1 MKASLNYQALKN
13 GQPVSDA
20 LVVEV
25 PVQLFIEEEPLT
37 VSMCTPTHI
46 REWSFGI
53 LFTEGIIRSA
63 DQVLSYSEEE
73 VYHQITIRVA
83 LNNATQAITNKRSLL
98 SVSACG
104 ICGKTAFEPPTLR
117 DDREADDERSSMT
130 PSDDER
136 SSMTPSD
143 DERSSMTLRDDQNE
157 LRSMTL
163 RDDREADD
171 EQSSM
176 TLREGI
182 AKMMVLLRESQ
193 TLFEETGGC
202 HAAGVF
208 NREGQLIFAS
218 EDIGRHNAVDKV
230 IGHLLLNNQLRSAK
244 YIVVSGRVS
253 YEIVAKCF
261 AAGIPNLAAV
271 SSPSSLAVD
280 YAKELGLSLFA
291 FCRENRVTQYA

>member
-13 GQPVSDA
+13 GTPVSDA

-46 REWSFGI
+46 REWAFGI

-63 DQVLSYSEEE
+63 EQVHSYSEEE
-73 VYHQITIRVA
+73 VDHQITIRVS
-83 LNNATQAITNKRSLL
+83 LNNASQAITNKRSLL

-104 ICGKTAFEPPTLR
+104 ICGKTAFEPAASRIDDELRSMTPTE
-117 DDREADDERSSMT
+117 DRRADDERSSMK
-130 PSDDER
+130 
-136 SSMTPSD
+136 
-143 DERSSMTLRDDQNE
+143 
-157 LRSMTL
+157 
-163 RDDREADD
+163 
-171 EQSSM
+171 
-176 TLREGI
+176 LREDI
-182 AKMMVLLRESQ
+182 AKMMVQLREVQ

-208 NREGQLIFAS
+208 NSERQLIFAS

-271 SSPSSLAVD
+271 SSPSSLSVD

-291 FCRENRVTQYA
+291 FCRENRITQYA

>member
-46 REWSFGI
+46 REWAYGI
-53 LFTEGIIRSA
+53 LYTEGIIRSA
-63 DQVLSYSEEE
+63 EQVLSYSEEK
-73 VYHQITIRVA
+73 VDHQITLRVS
-83 LNNATQAITNKRSLL
+83 LSNAANAVTNKRSLL

-104 ICGKTAFEPPTLR
+104 ICGKTAFEPATR
-117 DDREADDERSSMT
+117 
-130 PSDDER
+130 SDDEQ
-136 SSMTPSD
+136 SA
-143 DERSSMTLRDDQNE
+143 MTLRDD
-157 LRSMTL
+157 
-163 RDDREADD
+163 
-171 EQSSM
+171 EQGSM

-182 AKMMVLLRESQ
+182 AKMMVQLREVQ

-208 NREGQLIFAS
+208 NREGKLIFAS

-230 IGHLLLNNQLRSAK
+230 IGHLLLNNKFRSAK

-261 AAGIPNLAAV
+261 ASGIPNLAAV

>member
-25 PVQLFIEEEPLT
+25 PVQLFIEDEPLT

-46 REWSFGI
+46 REWAFGI

-73 VYHQITIRVA
+73 VDHQITIRVS
-83 LNNATQAITNKRSLL
+83 LSNAANAVTNKRSLL

-104 ICGKTAFEPPTLR
+104 ICGKTAFEPATR
-117 DDREADDERSSMT
+117 
-130 PSDDER
+130 
-136 SSMTPSD
+136 SD
-143 DERSSMTLRDDQNE
+143 DERSSMTLREN
-157 LRSMTL
+157 
-163 RDDREADD
+163 
-171 EQSSM
+171 
-176 TLREGI
+176 I
-182 AKMMVLLRESQ
+182 AQMMVQLRASQ

-208 NREGQLIFAS
+208 NREGKLIFAS

-280 YAKELGLSLFA
+280 YAK
-291 FCRENRVTQYA
+291 

>member
-1 MKASLNYQALKN
+1 MEASLNYQALKN

-25 PVQLFIEEEPLT
+25 PVQLFIEKEPLT

-46 REWSFGI
+46 REWAYGI
-53 LFTEGIIRSA
+53 LFTEGIIRSSE
-63 DQVLSYSEEE
+63 QVISYSEEE
-73 VYHQITIRVA
+73 VDNQITIRVS
-83 LNNATQAITNKRSLL
+83 LSNAANAVTNKRSLL

-104 ICGKTAFEPPTLR
+104 ICGKTAFEPATR
-117 DDREADDERSSMT
+117 SDDEQSSMT
-130 PSDDER
+130 LR
-136 SSMTPSD
+136 
-143 DERSSMTLRDDQNE
+143 DERSSMTLRDDE
-157 LRSMTL
+157 RSSMTL
-163 RDDREADD
+163 SDDREADD
-171 EQSSM
+171 EQGSM

-182 AKMMVLLRESQ
+182 AKMMVQLREVQ

-202 HAAGVF
+202 HAAGGF
-208 NREGQLIFAS
+208 NKNQVLLFAS

-280 YAKELGLSLFA
+280 YAKELGISLYA
-291 FCRENRVTQYA
+291 FCRENRITQYA

>member
-25 PVQLFIEEEPLT
+25 PVQLFIEGEPLT

-46 REWSFGI
+46 REWAFGI

-63 DQVLSYSEEE
+63 EQVLSYSEEE
-73 VYHQITIRVA
+73 VDDQITIRVT

-104 ICGKTAFEPPTLR
+104 ICGKTAFEPATR
-117 DDREADDERSSMT
+117 
-130 PSDDER
+130 
-136 SSMTPSD
+136 SD
-143 DERSSMTLRDDQNE
+143 DERSSMTL
-157 LRSMTL
+157 S
-163 RDDREADD
+163 DDRDADD

-176 TLREGI
+176 TLREGM
-182 AKMMVLLRESQ
+182 AKMMVQLRGVQ

-208 NREGQLIFAS
+208 NKNQELLFAS

-230 IGHLLLNNQLRSAK
+230 VGSLVIHQQLREAK
-244 YIVVSGRVS
+244 YLMVSGRVS

-280 YAKELGLSLFA
+280 YAKELGIALFA

>member
-37 VSMCTPTHI
+37 VSMCTPTHV
-46 REWSFGI
+46 REWAYGI

-63 DQVLSYSEEE
+63 DQVLSFSDEE
-73 VYHQITIRVA
+73 VNHQITIRVT

-104 ICGKTAFEPPTLR
+104 ICGKTAFEPATR
-117 DDREADDERSSMT
+117 
-130 PSDDER
+130 
-136 SSMTPSD
+136 SD
-143 DERSSMTLRDDQNE
+143 DERSSMTLRDDE
-157 LRSMTL
+157 RSSMTL
-163 RDDREADD
+163 RDDHMADD

-182 AKMMVLLRESQ
+182 AQMMVQLRASQ

-244 YIVVSGRVS
+244 FIVVSGRVS

>member
-25 PVQLFIEEEPLT
+25 PVQLFIEKEPLT

-46 REWSFGI
+46 REWAYGI

-73 VYHQITIRVA
+73 VDHQITIRVT

-117 DDREADDERSSMT
+117 DDRGA
-130 PSDDER
+130 
-136 SSMTPSD
+136 D
-143 DERSSMTLRDDQNE
+143 DERSSMTLRED
-157 LRSMTL
+157 
-163 RDDREADD
+163 
-171 EQSSM
+171 
-176 TLREGI
+176 I
-182 AKMMVLLRESQ
+182 AKMMVQLRESQ

>member
-13 GQPVSDA
+13 GQPVSDE

-46 REWSFGI
+46 REWVYGI

-73 VYHQITIRVA
+73 VDHQITIRVA
-83 LNNATQAITNKRSLL
+83 LNNATLAVTNKRSLL

-104 ICGKTAFEPPTLR
+104 ICGKTAFEPATR
-117 DDREADDERSSMT
+117 
-130 PSDDER
+130 
-136 SSMTPSD
+136 SD
-143 DERSSMTLRDDQNE
+143 DERSSMTLRDD
-157 LRSMTL
+157 RG
-163 RDDREADD
+163 ADD
-171 EQSSM
+171 ERSSM
-176 TLREGI
+176 TLRERIGEML
-182 AKMMVLLRESQ
+182 KELRESQ

>member
-25 PVQLFIEEEPLT
+25 PVQLLIEEEPLT

-46 REWSFGI
+46 REWAFGI

-63 DQVLSYSEEE
+63 EQVLSYFEEE
-73 VYHQITIRVA
+73 VDHQITIRVS

-104 ICGKTAFEPPTLR
+104 ICGKTAFEPKTRSDERGADDELR
-117 DDREADDERSSMT
+117 DDRVADDERSSV
-130 PSDDER
+130 
-136 SSMTPSD
+136 
-143 DERSSMTLRDDQNE
+143 
-157 LRSMTL
+157 
-163 RDDREADD
+163 
-171 EQSSM
+171 
-176 TLREGI
+176 TLRERIGD
-182 AKMMVLLRESQ
+182 MLNGLRASQ
-193 TLFEETGGC
+193 TLFEKTGGC

-244 YIVVSGRVS
+244 FIVVSGRVS

-261 AAGIPNLAAV
+261 AAGIPNLVAV

-291 FCRENRVTQYA
+291 FCRENRITQYA